1 MIFFSS
7 EIYKIK
13 LGQTLGKNNMI
24 VKGPILIP
32 GIPDRSGDILDEETI
47 RKAALIIARNGVL
60 TDVQH
65 TLRNAGKILELY
77 VLDAPMA
84 WRGDTLPKGTVMISV
99 DVSDDDIQQ
108 GIREGKLQ
116 GFSIL
121 AAPTRTMDEMDR
133 GIIA

>member
-1 MIFFSS
+1 MI
-7 EIYKIK
+7 I
-13 LGQTLGKNNMI
+13 
-24 VKGPILIP
+24 KGPILIP
-32 GIPDRSGDILDEETI
+32 QIPDMSGDILDEETI

-65 TLRNAGKILELY
+65 TLRNVGKILELY
-77 VLDAPMA
+77 VLDSPMP
-84 WRGDTLPKGTVMISV
+84 WKSETLPKGTVMISV
-99 DVSDDDIQQ
+99 DVVAEDIQQ

-133 GIIA
+133 GVT